1 MDFDFDY
8 DHYGVD
14 YDYYYDGQNEV
25 QYFNPVIKTENDIV
39 MFDPD
44 INVDYYPSPLMA
56 HAWWNSDD
64 VGYVVNSLYHTPSKV
79 AWVGDFTD
87 SEETKEITDTDDIY
101 ELAFW
106 EDEKPEIKAIEESK
120 LLLSG
125 KFLVNHTKKVYLD
138 CDAYQKRSIDK
149 NGRCIHPLPIL
160 TAIGSN
166 ELFHGDYQGINAD
179 VVGNWCWDT
188 ISVEDSIPVGY
199 KPVEYT
205 FQN

>member
-1 MDFDFDY
+1 MTVFVFCLFIHLTY
-8 DHYGVD
+8 STISVLSG
-14 YDYYYDGQNEV
+14 
-25 QYFNPVIKTENDIV
+25 
-39 MFDPD
+39 
-44 INVDYYPSPLMA
+44 
-56 HAWWNSDD
+56 WNNDD
-64 VGYVVNSLYHTPSKV
+64 VGYVVNSLYHTPSKI

-166 ELFHGDYQGINAD
+166 ELLHGDYQGINAD

>member
-1 MDFDFDY
+1 M
-8 DHYGVD
+8 
-14 YDYYYDGQNEV
+14 
-25 QYFNPVIKTENDIV
+25 
-39 MFDPD
+39 
-44 INVDYYPSPLMA
+44 
-56 HAWWNSDD
+56 
-64 VGYVVNSLYHTPSKV
+64 
-79 AWVGDFTD
+79 
-87 SEETKEITDTDDIY
+87 
-101 ELAFW
+101 
-106 EDEKPEIKAIEESK
+106 SK
-120 LLLSG
+120 LLLNG